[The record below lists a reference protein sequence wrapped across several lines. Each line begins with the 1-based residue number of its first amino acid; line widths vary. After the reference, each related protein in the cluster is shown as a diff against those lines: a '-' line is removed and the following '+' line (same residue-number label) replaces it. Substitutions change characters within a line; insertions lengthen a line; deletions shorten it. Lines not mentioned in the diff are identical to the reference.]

1 MSPRVLVTIPTH
13 RCSLGLHFL
22 VGILR
27 SRRLVQTMATRW
39 RSCRESTMVRRHRHA
54 LVSEGH
60 RIMSPFSLLHISI
73 LHVRFSVFCSL
84 LGLLFF
90 SEFLFSVRRFLGL
103 YYRYGTSISESI
115 YVINWVKLDYLVY
128 GMDFGLH
135 QGRRTSGPVG
145 SLRYH
150 YVVHPGVS
158 LLFSSGVSSP
168 CHIFGRRLKPCCFCL
183 FP

>member
-1 MSPRVLVTIPTH
+1 MRWCPKVAALYTIRTVDELVVLLCLRA
-13 RCSLGLHFL
+13 RCEVL
-22 VGILR
+22 
-27 SRRLVQTMATRW
+27 
-39 RSCRESTMVRRHRHA
+39 
-54 LVSEGH
+54 
-60 RIMSPFSLLHISI
+60 
-73 LHVRFSVFCSL
+73 SVFCSL